1 MRYIICLLLFAL
13 ASCSSPTKL
22 LCRTWKIDD
31 VQFKDSLNTLTQS
44 QKDLV
49 SKSLKSDLLF
59 TFKVDSTY
67 LVRNAG
73 NTTTSKWWFTGNKKV
88 NTLYTQGDDGKI
100 VKSKIYK
107 VTKTYLQFESEGQ
120 EKQSFLFTCSPTKD
134 SK

>member
-13 ASCSSPTKL
+13 ASCSSPAKL

-59 TFKVDSTY
+59 TFKSDSTY
-67 LVRNAG
+67 LVRNSG

-100 VKSKIYK
+100 VKSKINK